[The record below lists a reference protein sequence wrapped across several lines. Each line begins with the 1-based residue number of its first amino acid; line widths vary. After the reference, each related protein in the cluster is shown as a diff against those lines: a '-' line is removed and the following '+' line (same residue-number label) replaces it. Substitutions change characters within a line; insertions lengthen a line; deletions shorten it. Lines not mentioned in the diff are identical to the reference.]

1 MTVKTLQSTL
11 ILEQG
16 PLLVFIISRVDLKIK
31 VISKKYYYSRGI
43 ITKKAKLGFLKKLLG
58 VNEGIDLKRTGYL

>member
-16 PLLVFIISRVDLKIK
+16 PLLVFIISRDDLKIK

-43 ITKKAKLGFLKKLLG
+43 ITKKAKLGFLKKL
-58 VNEGIDLKRTGYL
+58 